1 MSRSAMEGTRLARLV
16 RMAIPLCKAAERAC
30 RRSGPGAP
38 PTYTDWQIAILILV
52 AVLARRKS
60 KSAQY
65 RYLFERRKA
74 LANWL
79 GLREFPGRTT
89 YFDRYR
95 HAYRLFRAGVIEQG
109 RRAIREGLVDP
120 EAVAVDKSLLH
131 ARGPCRHQR
140 KGRKRKRLR
149 GTDDEASWGYSTHH
163 GWVYGYSFEVA
174 VTATG
179 GSLVFPLAVSVGTGS
194 ENEARSLP
202 QKVRD
207 LPPETR
213 YVTADAGYDSNAN
226 GQFVE
231 YDEQDQ
237 PTGRRLVCPLQSR
250 AGKPSVGE
258 VIQRGQ
264 RERYRQRRAKR
275 LAFFNSRKGRRIYA
289 RRKKT
294 VEPFNEWF
302 KAKFD
307 LNARVWH
314 RGLLNNATQITVAM
328 FAYQL
333 LMRYHCRN
341 GGTNGAFQWVL
352 DTI

>member
-1 MSRSAMEGTRLARLV
+1 MSRSAMEGTHLAQLVRLA
-16 RMAIPLCKAAERAC
+16 IPRCKAAARAC

-38 PTYTDWQIAILILV
+38 PTYADWQIAILILV

-65 RYLFERRKA
+65 RYLFEHRKA
-74 LANWL
+74 LVNWL
-79 GLREFPGRTT
+79 DLRAFPGRTT
-89 YFDRYR
+89 YFNRYR

-109 RRAIREGLVDP
+109 CRAIREGLVDP

-131 ARGPCRHQR
+131 ARGPSRHQR
-140 KGRKRKRLR
+140 KGNKRKRLR
-149 GTDDEASWGYSTHH
+149 GTDDDASWGYSTHH

-174 VTATG
+174 VTSTR

-194 ENEARSLP
+194 ENEARSFP

-207 LPPETR
+207 LPSETR
-213 YVTADAGYDSNAN
+213 YVTADAGCDSNAN
-226 GQFVE
+226 GQAVE

-250 AGKPSVGE
+250 AGKPSVGQ
-258 VIQRGQ
+258 VVHRGK

-275 LAFFNSRKGRRIYA
+275 LAFFRSRKGRRIYA
-289 RRKKT
+289 CRKKT

-307 LNARVWH
+307 LSARVWH
-314 RGLLNNATQITVAM
+314 RGLKNNATQITVAV

-333 LMRYHCRN
+333 LMRYHCKN
-341 GGTNGAFQWVL
+341 GGTNGAFQWIL

>member
-16 RMAIPLCKAAERAC
+16 RMAIPLCKSAGRAC

-38 PTYTDWQIAILILV
+38 PTYADWQIATLIFV
-52 AVLARRKS
+52 AVLAGRKS

-65 RYLFERRKA
+65 RYLFERRKV
-74 LANWL
+74 LTHWL
-79 GLREFPGRTT
+79 GLQKFPGRST

-95 HAYRLFRAGVIEQG
+95 HAYELFRAGVIEQG
-109 RRAIREGLVDP
+109 RQAIGEGLVDP
-120 EAVAVDKSLLH
+120 EVTAVDKSLMQ
-131 ARGPCRHQR
+131 ARGPSRHQWKR
-140 KGRKRKRLR
+140 RKRKRLR
-149 GTDDEASWGYSTHH
+149 GTDDDASWGFSDHH
-163 GWVYGYSFEVA
+163 GWMYGYSFEVA
-174 VTATG
+174 VTATR

-194 ENEARSLP
+194 ASEARSFP

-213 YVTADAGYDSNAN
+213 YVIADAGYDTNAN
-226 GQFVE
+226 GQAVE

-250 AGKPSVGE
+250 AGKPSVGTT
-258 VIQRGQ
+258 VHRGQ

-275 LAFFNSRKGRRIYA
+275 LAFFKSRKGRRIYA

-307 LNARVWH
+307 LSARVWH
-314 RGLLNNATQITVAM
+314 RGLENNATQITVAI
-328 FAYQL
+328 FVYQL
-333 LMRYHCRN
+333 LLRYHCRN
-341 GGTNGAFQWVL
+341 GGTNGAIQWIL

>member
-1 MSRSAMEGTRLARLV
+1 MEGTHLARLI
-16 RMAIPLCKAAERAC
+16 RMAIPRCKAAARAC
-30 RRSGPGAP
+30 PRSGPGAP
-38 PTYTDWQIAILILV
+38 PTYADWQIAALILI
-52 AVLARRKS
+52 AILARHKS

-65 RYLFERRKA
+65 RYLFEHRKVFS
-74 LANWL
+74 NWL

-95 HAYRLFRAGVIEQG
+95 HAYCLFRAGVIEQG
-109 RRAIREGLVDP
+109 RRAIGDGLVDP
-120 EAVAVDKSLLH
+120 EAVAVDKSLLR
-131 ARGPCRHQR
+131 ARGPSRHQS
-140 KGRKRKRLR
+140 KGRKRRRLR

-163 GWVYGYSFEVA
+163 GWVYGFSYEVT
-174 VTATG
+174 VTATR
-179 GSLVFPLAVSVGTGS
+179 GSLVFPLAVSVGSGS
-194 ENEARSLP
+194 ESEARSFP
-202 QKVRD
+202 QKVKD

-226 GQFVE
+226 SQVVE
-231 YDEQDQ
+231 RDEQDQ
-237 PTGRRLVCPLQSR
+237 PTGRRFLCPLQSR
-250 AGKPSVGE
+250 AGKPSVGQ
-258 VIQRGQ
+258 VVQRGE
-264 RERYRQRRAKR
+264 RERNRKRRAQH
-275 LAFFNSRKGRRIYA
+275 LAFFKSRKGRQIYA

-307 LNARVWH
+307 LSARVWH
-314 RGLLNNATQITVAM
+314 RGLNNNATQIAVAT

-341 GGTNGAFQWVL
+341 GGTNGAFQWIL